1 MAFSPNPLNIT
12 YKKYDAVPASI
23 LVTFDNVYT
32 TDLQFGIFGTE
43 TLPSWITISNLTVV
57 DVDTVT
63 ALLTINDTNANTL
76 NAGVYNVN
84 VGVHSIVNP
93 PDPGFGSLYF
103 NGYLT
108 LNFTLEDTQILTV
121 TPPNIIFNHVP
132 GATAPSSKLVQIV
145 AENPWTITV
154 NQGWVN
160 LSTVSGNNNGNFS
173 VSVNPTGLLIGT
185 NTAIISVNDGS
196 ATSLVEVSLHI
207 SDGNTDTDYLY
218 VSPTEIE
225 FIQNTSSTTNPTK
238 TIALNSSGNWA
249 LVNTA
254 NWLIISTLSGSSG
267 SSVITLSLDITGL
280 IAGVYA
286 SEITITSGQIIKK
299 INVILHLN
307 NTQLSVPDNGG
318 LYFSDDTNEI
328 ILTSDN
334 VNAILEVD
342 FNAVVGAASY
352 LYQKSAPYI
361 KGTSTVNIGSETNR
375 LLKATA
381 PSDTITSKITTLIQP
396 ATIGFSAYEKDY
408 FTGAV
413 YSDINRNTL
422 YFFNGKTPLITDKF
436 TYLPSEI
443 TVSKNAIICLHAF
456 KLVPLTS
463 IEITGAIT
471 QTISTSDAANSNVY
485 TAFINLSEYNLKPL
499 QSITITFDTFSVLVR
514 IKETPAESVHLA
526 FENEW
531 QLPEFI
537 ELTGGLERDGSSKY
551 YTQQIQQKTNIL
563 EQIYR
568 TEASETFSIYTGWLE
583 SQQEIDWL
591 NKIFNS
597 KQFWLYV
604 QGEKIE
610 VIPTVRNLN
619 RYKTR
624 DYQKNYKLTF
634 RKAIV

>member
-12 YKKYDAVPASI
+12 YKKYDAPPASF
-23 LVTFDNVYT
+23 LVTFDLLFNN
-32 TDLQFGIFGTE
+32 DIQFGISGIPS
-43 TLPSWITISNLTVV
+43 LPSWIIASDITVV
-57 DVDTVT
+57 DANTVT
-63 ALLTINDTNANTL
+63 ALFTLKTGAANSL
-76 NAGVYNVN
+76 AAGDYNVDVN
-84 VGVHSIVNP
+84 VYSVIDP
-93 PDPGFGSLYF
+93 PDPNYGDLYL
-103 NGYLT
+103 NGVLR
-108 LNFTLEDTQILTV
+108 LNLTLEDTQILIV
-121 TPPNIIFNHVP
+121 TPDTLTFNYVP
-132 GATAPSSKLVQIV
+132 GDSVPASKIIQITS
-145 AENPWTITV
+145 ENSWTITKD
-154 NQGWVN
+154 QGWV
-160 LSTVSGNNNGNFS
+160 STSVNSGSNNDSFS
-173 VSVNPTGLLIGT
+173 VTVDPTGLSVGT
-185 NTAIISVNDGS
+185 HTGIITVDDSSETKQITV
-196 ATSLVEVSLHI
+196 TLLI
-207 SDGNTDTDYLY
+207 SDGNTGTDYLY
-218 VSPTEIE
+218 VSPSEVD
-225 FIQNTSSTTNPTK
+225 FIKTIASSFNPTK
-238 TIALNSSGNWA
+238 TIALNSSASWTA
-249 LVNTA
+249 LSSET
-254 NWLIISTLSGSSG
+254 WLLLSAVSGSSG
-267 SSVITLSLDITGL
+267 SSIITLSLDVTNL
-280 IAGVYA
+280 IKGFHNAILTV
-286 SEITITSGQIIKK
+286 TSGQIIRTVY
-299 INVILHLN
+299 ISLHLN
-307 NTQLSVPDNGG
+307 NSQLSVPDNGG

-375 LLKATA
+375 FLKATA

-408 FTGAV
+408 FTGKV

-436 TYLPSEI
+436 SYLPSEI

-537 ELTGGLERDGSSKY
+537 ELTGGLEINGSSKY

-583 SQQEIDWL
+583 SQSEIDWL
-591 NKIFNS
+591 HKIFNS